1 MNNDDFSMLESQ
13 IKKTLRKTKSNS
25 SPRLTVV
32 ADAKCIGAS
41 IHNITKDIN
50 INVPYN
56 WNPNQFKRVNNF
68 ARLSKNYDLRIPE
81 TTDVTIHEVGHD
93 RLENDINGLGCPQDM
108 EHKEIAIDATIR
120 GMLENHKFSQD
131 GALYLENTI
140 SDIINNINGSRYT
153 KFDGLTAYV
162 GEQGELNGGKHSP
175 LFEAFTKL
183 NMELWGNKIQKIF
196 LKKYYT
202 NDKKIDDAVA
212 LCMKDMRLSTDKDY
226 NIQILFNKDN
236 WDNTFYIFSKHLSK
250 LMDNPA
256 PEILFGMGSLG
267 KGYKVPA
274 KFDDSGTINPE
285 TVTDPILKKVLD
297 NDNLKKSLVKR
308 NNQGKSIPTFIDN
321 WRALDLLYQGL
332 ASEIYIKAE
341 TMQKGESMP
350 IAPIQSR
357 MFDKDKDDLEK
368 IIFGKILI
376 DDNGKPALAVPRTYL
391 EQAVKYKKSINS
403 YPELNIALL
412 DISASMLESADST
425 GDTGHKHILPW
436 GDNSKYH
443 YAVLAYYGVEK
454 ALHRL
459 GVGIRTRYNV
469 ITFAED
475 TKTTG
480 TVGYYDDIRKERI
493 LQPTFGDSTNIDMN
507 ILSKECREPE
517 SILMTISDGSIH
529 NWGSIKNQFKNLI
542 KDKFYVHFQIGA
554 ETEATKNLRS
564 WGATVIPIENAKDLP
579 KRAIDVAKTFYKNY
593 ASGEY
598 HG

>member
-1 MNNDDFSMLESQ
+1 MNNDDVSMLESQ
-13 IKKTLRKTKSNS
+13 IKQTLRRTKSNS
-25 SPRLTVV
+25 STRLNVV
-32 ADAKCIGAS
+32 ADAKCIIAS
-41 IHNITKDIN
+41 INIITKYIN
-50 INVPYN
+50 IDVPYD
-56 WNPNQFKRVNNF
+56 WNPNQFPRVNNF

-93 RLENDINGLGCPQDM
+93 KLQNDINGLGCPQDM
-108 EHKEIAIDATIR
+108 EHKEIAIDATIK

-131 GALYLENTI
+131 GASYLENTI
-140 SDIINNINGSRYT
+140 SDIINNINGSQYT
-153 KFDGLTAYV
+153 KFDGLTAYL

-175 LFEAFTKL
+175 LFEVFTKL
-183 NMELWGNKIQKIF
+183 NMEMWGNNMQKIF
-196 LKKYYT
+196 LKKYFT
-202 NDKKIDDAVA
+202 NDTKIDDAIKS
-212 LCMKDMRLSTDKDY
+212 CIKDLQLGVNKND
-226 NIQILFNKDN
+226 NIKILFNKDN
-236 WDNTFYIFSKHLSK
+236 WNETFYIFSKHLSK
-250 LMDNPA
+250 LMDTPA
-256 PEILFGMGSLG
+256 PEILFGGGSSG

-285 TVTDPILKKVLD
+285 TVTDTILKKVLD

-308 NNQGKSIPTFIDN
+308 NSQGKPIPTFIDN

-341 TMQKGESMP
+341 TIHKGESIP

-357 MFDKDKDDLEK
+357 MFDQDKDNLEK

-403 YPELNIALL
+403 CPELNITLL
-412 DISASMLESADST
+412 DLSASMLESADST
-425 GDTGHKHILPW
+425 GNTGHKHIIPW

-443 YAVLAYYGVEK
+443 YAALVYYCVEK
-454 ALHRL
+454 ALHRI
-459 GVGIRTRYNV
+459 GVGVRTKYNV

-480 TVGYYDDIRKERI
+480 TVEYYNDVRKQRI
-493 LQPTFGDSTNIDMN
+493 LQPIFGDSTNIDMAV
-507 ILSKECREPE
+507 LSKECHEPE
-517 SILMTISDGSIH
+517 SILMTISDGAIH
-529 NWGSIKNQFKNLI
+529 NWSGIKNQFKNLI

-554 ETEATKNLRS
+554 ETAATKDLKS
-564 WGATVIPIENAKDLP
+564 WGVTVIPIANAQDLP
-579 KRAIDVAKTFYKNY
+579 RRAIDVVKTFYKNY
-593 ASGEY
+593 AAGDY